1 MTSTWWWLLSVCKT
15 ANVLERL
22 RKDVECEETFIKAD
36 NQSTSKWFTVFILFY
51 YIFLIRKIKIS
62 GWWFIDQSIPNFRIS
77 LKCYIISF
85 GKTVWGDT
93 SVEAKPAITCTRV
106 QISALLLNS
115 SVCDSLILNCTVN
128 TTYA

>member
-1 MTSTWWWLLSVCKT
+1 MTSTWWWLLLSMQNCKHLRKEWY
-15 ANVLERL
+15 VLEYEKPISRL
-22 RKDVECEETFIKAD
+22 TISQLRSGLLF
-36 NQSTSKWFTVFILFY
+36 SLFY

-62 GWWFIDQSIPNFRIS
+62 GWWLIDQSIPNFRIS

-85 GKTVWGDT
+85 GKTVWRDT
-93 SVEAKPAITCTRV
+93 SMEAKPAITCTKV

-115 SVCDSLILNCTVN
+115 LVCCSLILNCTVN